1 MEDDTDETGALNA
14 AADDMAGAS
23 GPLSAFD
30 TSRIQSKLNQYQ
42 DVAKQQAAYYD
53 RLEKE
58 LLARRTGPSLSERLY
73 QLSAAF
79 AKPTTVRGFGGV
91 MNNIMPVLQQ
101 QAQATREDAE
111 NRAEALSK
119 LQQAQLVAK
128 QGLLGQEL
136 TTELKLA
143 ELNRKA
149 NAPVRGVA
157 VGDRLVNPYTN
168 EDIDIPIGTKKVYNG
183 RVYTYT
189 GGGQYDEQNWKAGK

>member
-1 MEDDTDETGALNA
+1 MEDDMDETGALNA

-101 QAQATREDAE
+101 QAQATREGE
-111 NRAEALSK
+111 ESRAEALNA
-119 LQQAQLVAK
+119 LQQAQLAAK

-143 ELNRKA
+143 DLQRKS

-168 EDIDIPIGTKKVYNG
+168 EEIGPPAGTKRVYDG
-183 RVYTYT
+183 RVYTFM
-189 GGGQYDEQNWKAGK
+189 GGDQYDKKNWKAGK